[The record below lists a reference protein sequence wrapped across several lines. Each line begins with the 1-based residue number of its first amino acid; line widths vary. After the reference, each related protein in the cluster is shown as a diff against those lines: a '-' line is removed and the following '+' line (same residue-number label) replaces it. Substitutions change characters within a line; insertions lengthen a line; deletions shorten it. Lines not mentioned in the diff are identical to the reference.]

1 MKKIYVLDTNVLL
14 HDPQA
19 PLKFEDNVVVIP
31 AVVLEEIDAK
41 KRLQDEIGRN
51 ARQVSRM
58 LDGLR
63 ERGRLH
69 EGIPLD
75 QGGVLKV
82 ELNHRSFIRLK
93 ARFGEMTSDNRMFAV
108 ALNYHLEEQESD
120 TPQSGHRRQQGRAC
134 PGESGCARPAGAGL
148 PVGPDRVARRVLYRV
163 FAGVCHPAVIDA
175 FYTDRSLAVS
185 ELGKTVYPNEFVI
198 LRDETGHVEIGAR
211 QGVDRRDAA

>member
-93 ARFGEMTSDNRMFAV
+93 ARFGEMTSDNRMLAV

-120 TPQSGHRRQQGRAC
+120 SPVRSSSSARTCLSG
-134 PGESGCARPAGAGL
+134 
-148 PVGPDRVARRVLYRV
+148 
-163 FAGVCHPAVIDA
+163 
-175 FYTDRSLAVS
+175 
-185 ELGKTVYPNEFVI
+185 
-198 LRDETGHVEIGAR
+198 
-211 QGVDRRDAA
+211 